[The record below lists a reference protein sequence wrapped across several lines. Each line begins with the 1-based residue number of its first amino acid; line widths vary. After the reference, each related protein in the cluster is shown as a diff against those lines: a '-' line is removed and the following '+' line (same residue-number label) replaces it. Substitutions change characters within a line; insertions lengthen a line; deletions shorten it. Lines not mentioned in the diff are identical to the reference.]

1 MESREN
7 QRQGD
12 EEDVQRIERFVIFR
26 PDDWYGEQNDGGEKT
41 ESLEEER
48 VIGSACRYRKVT

>member
-26 PDDWYGEQNDGGEKT
+26 PDDWYGEDNDAGETT
-41 ESLEEER
+41 ESLEER
-48 VIGSACRYRKVT
+48 HWVNM